1 MDHTLTRAESL
12 RLMEL
17 LSLPMEQYGNFPLM
31 RKAFLQKCKIL
42 HPDKG
47 GNQELAKELISLYK
61 RLEELLP
68 TLNPEEGFS
77 TTQVYES
84 SDIFIYLSDW
94 STCRYGK
101 NGDCRCLFCLL
112 QRNHKRRK
120 TPWPKVWGDCFCFK
134 CYTTWFGLHRSW
146 MVFLSWKE
154 IIGKTPYRVLNI

>member
-1 MDHTLTRAESL
+1 MDHTLTREESM

-61 RLEELLP
+61 RLEEMLP
-68 TLNPEEGFS
+68 TLNPEDSFS
-77 TTQVYES
+77 TSQVY
-84 SDIFIYLSDW
+84 DTDLFIYLSDW
-94 STCRYGK
+94 EKCSTNTNQGCK
-101 NGDCRCLFCLL
+101 CLFCLL
-112 QRNHKRRK
+112 RESHTKRR
-120 TPWPKVWGDCFCFK
+120 TLWPKVWGDCFCFN
-134 CYTTWFGLHRSW
+134 CYTTWFGLEKSW